1 MKKITGFSLFELLT
15 VVAILSILS
24 ALCFPIYSQHILQAK
39 RTEATLSLTK
49 LALALEQ
56 HYSTQRTYKNA
67 TLKTLGFPE
76 KIADDRYQLSLATT
90 ETSYKVAAE
99 PLATQAEKDTLCGTL
114 TLNTQGEKGLTGSGK
129 LKDCW
134 L

>member
-1 MKKITGFSLFELLT
+1 MKTLIGFSLLELLT
-15 VVAILSILS
+15 VIAIISILS
-24 ALCFPIYSQHILQAK
+24 AFCFPIYSQHILQAK
-39 RTEATLSLTK
+39 RSEAILSLTK
-49 LALALEQ
+49 LASALEQ
-56 HYSTQRTYKNA
+56 HYSIHHTYKNA

-76 KIADDRYQLSLATT
+76 NVADNHYQLLLATT

-99 PLATQAEKDTLCGTL
+99 PLATQAKKDTLCGTL
-114 TLNTQGEKGLTGSGK
+114 TLNTQGEKGFSGSGK